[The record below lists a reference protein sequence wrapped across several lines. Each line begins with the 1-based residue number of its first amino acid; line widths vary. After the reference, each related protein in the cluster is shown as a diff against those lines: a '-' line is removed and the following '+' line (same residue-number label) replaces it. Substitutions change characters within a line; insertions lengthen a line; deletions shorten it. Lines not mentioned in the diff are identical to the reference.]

1 MHSGEN
7 RIVVDLDDTL
17 IDLDWPNIGGWKPGA
32 VRGLRKL
39 LEAGYEVMI
48 HSTRFAECEI
58 DEVTLRN
65 SKEMERE
72 RKQVR
77 EMLDDEGLYE
87 VKIWDKTWKPGAVAY
102 IDDKA
107 IRYRGR
113 PADWDIISETLVRKK
128 NVKEPAE
135 L

>member
-17 IDLDWPNIGGWKPGA
+17 IDLEWPNIGGWKPGA
-32 VRGLRKL
+32 IRGLKKL

-48 HSTRFAECEI
+48 LSTRFAECEI
-58 DEVTLRN
+58 DEVTFRDVLELE
-65 SKEMERE
+65 SE
-72 RKQVR
+72 KQEIR
-77 EMLDDEGLYE
+77 EMLDDAGLQE

-113 PADWDIISETLVRKK
+113 PADWDIISDTLVRMK